1 MVIKQK
7 IFGLDI
13 SDHSIEAIQLA
24 RAFGNQR
31 IVAYARL
38 LLRGELIEDGVIKK
52 PEKLAEAIKKLLASA
67 QPQPITTPNCI
78 LSIPDSQ
85 VFTTVFKL
93 PAGLKHEEIKNTIP
107 FKAEEVIPF
116 KSSEIYFDFKTI
128 AVNGG
133 SQEVFYAA
141 SPMKVVDAYLAVLE
155 MANLTPVA
163 FDLESISLARALLI
177 PRLDTKPVS
186 KKESGQA
193 VLIMDLGAR
202 TANLNIF
209 DHNGVRQSLTLKGAG
224 NRFSK
229 SLAKTLNLPEKEAEA
244 LKVKVGFDRKQ
255 QRGQVAAIL
264 ENELKRIVAETKKFV
279 NYYQDESGNQIG
291 SVLLAGGSSLLPQL
305 PEYLKENLGLAVQI
319 GNPLRRLADPAEL
332 IKFKKKAILF
342 ANVIGLGLR
351 AVNRNPV
358 AGDIN
363 LLPER
368 KRKFALAP
376 QRHDRQAWRLV
387 YIRLSVFAVL
397 VLLLAGIIILKQRG
411 YDPYQKIAP
420 VATYQTEF
428 NADVNLQAL
437 DQLREQFAL
446 PAAGATSTTPAV
458 EPDLIL

>member
-1 MVIKQK
+1 MKMMIKQK

-193 VLIMDLGAR
+193 VLIMDIGAR
-202 TANLNIF
+202 TTNLNIF
-209 DHNGVRQSLTLKGAG
+209 DRNGVRQSLTLKGAG

-229 SLAKTLNLPEKEAEA
+229 SLAKTLNLPEKQAEEV
-244 LKVKVGFDRKQ
+244 KMKVGFDSKQ
-255 QRGQVAAIL
+255 QRGQVAAVL
-264 ENELKRIVAETKKFV
+264 QNEMRRIVNETKKFV
-279 NYYQDESGNQIG
+279 NYYQDESGN
-291 SVLLAGGSSLLPQL
+291 
-305 PEYLKENLGLAVQI
+305 
-319 GNPLRRLADPAEL
+319 
-332 IKFKKKAILF
+332 
-342 ANVIGLGLR
+342 
-351 AVNRNPV
+351 
-358 AGDIN
+358 
-363 LLPER
+363 
-368 KRKFALAP
+368 
-376 QRHDRQAWRLV
+376 
-387 YIRLSVFAVL
+387 
-397 VLLLAGIIILKQRG
+397 
-411 YDPYQKIAP
+411 
-420 VATYQTEF
+420 
-428 NADVNLQAL
+428 
-437 DQLREQFAL
+437 
-446 PAAGATSTTPAV
+446 
-458 EPDLIL
+458 